1 MAEILLKVALN
12 TMILILNL
20 AYNLAIY
27 VLIIEILINVKYWL
41 IVV

>member
-1 MAEILLKVALN
+1 MAEILLKVTLN

>member
-1 MAEILLKVALN
+1 MAEILLKVTLN

-27 VLIIEILINVKYWL
+27 VLIIEMLINVKYWL